1 MAANVKVLA
10 YIGHQKGHITKA
22 KEHVKY
28 MVAPREHHR
37 NNPHLFDEN
46 RDYVNRREFFDRLEQ
61 QKPSPRHA
69 FMHKMVITLS
79 EEEQGRLKTDLREL
93 ARDTMARFEGKSGH
107 RIDWVAAIHDDK
119 GHPHVHIAF
128 RGRDKDGKPIFIGK
142 EQIRQ
147 LRQMADQEKVRQAER
162 TLGPHKAHE
171 ILGKMRL
178 EQAKQQTSELN
189 QKMQGRSNEQ
199 KHGFYHDS
207 KQGSSHNLGHDL
219 SHALMGGFQQLIR
232 EANHERERAQA
243 KYNRRQ
249 QLKSE
254 REKKKRGRGGMER

>member
-1 MAANVKVLA
+1 MMAANVKILA

-22 KEHVKY
+22 KEHIKY
-28 MVAPREHHR
+28 MIAPREHHR
-37 NNPHLFDEN
+37 NNPHLFDKN
-46 RDYVNRREFFDRLEQ
+46 NDYVNRREFFDRLEQ

-79 EEEQGRLKTDLREL
+79 EEERGRLKIDLKEL
-93 ARDTMARFEGKSGH
+93 ARDTMSRFEGKTNH
-107 RIDWVAAIHDDK
+107 RIDWVGAIHDDR
-119 GHPHVHIAF
+119 GHPHVHLAF

-171 ILGKMRL
+171 ILGEMRL
-178 EQAKQQTSELN
+178 EQVKKQTREFN

-199 KHGFYHDS
+199 KHEFSNG
-207 KQGSSHNLGHDL
+207 KQGSSVHDL
-219 SHALMGGFQQLIR
+219 GDALIGGFQQMIR
-232 EANHERERAQA
+232 EADHEREQA
-243 KYNRRQ
+243 EHQARRE
-249 QLKSE
+249 LE
-254 REKKKRGRGGMER
+254 RKAKKKKRSRGMER